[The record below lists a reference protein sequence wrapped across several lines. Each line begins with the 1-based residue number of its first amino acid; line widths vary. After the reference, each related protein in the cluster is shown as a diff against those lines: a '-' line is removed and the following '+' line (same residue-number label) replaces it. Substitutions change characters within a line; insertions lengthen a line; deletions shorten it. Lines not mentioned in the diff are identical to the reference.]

1 MKHRQ
6 EIVDTRAKSS
16 EFSDHDLIMAWVQP
30 KMKMNRMYGKMIL
43 AMVQYLSIEELVPN
57 ISKLKYKCRIA

>member
-1 MKHRQ
+1 
-6 EIVDTRAKSS
+6 
-16 EFSDHDLIMAWVQP
+16 
-30 KMKMNRMYGKMIL
+30 MKMNRMYGEMIL